1 MTAAAADAAASAA
14 HSWVVIASKAARRHL
29 AAGGG
34 ETGRFLWANSHDIFV
49 IGGRIGGVYE
59 WWEWYRVDLG

>member
-1 MTAAAADAAASAA
+1 MCIRDSARTGA
-14 HSWVVIASKAARRHL
+14 GSRGGD
-29 AAGGG
+29 GGG

-49 IGGRIGGVYE
+49 IDGRLGGVYE